1 MNKLNKKEKK
11 KGFFATLTEQIK
23 RDKKA
28 FAVFLVLRFLVLLVL
43 VRSIFLSQWESV
55 FTCTLTLVLL
65 FVPSMLEKG
74 LKIEVPT
81 TLEIITYIFV
91 FSAEILG
98 EIECYYM
105 KYPHWDTML
114 HTVNGFMFAA
124 FGFAL
129 VDIFNRHG
137 RFTFKLSA
145 VFCALVAF
153 CFSMTVGVMWEFF
166 EFASDEL
173 MHLDMQKDSIVYSV
187 NTVKLDPESANNV
200 IRIKDIISTDIHTE
214 TGTVTVDG
222 YIDVGLRD
230 TMKDLF
236 VNFVGAV
243 VFSYIGYVYV
253 KHRGRGRFAPSF
265 IPTLSEESEG
275 EQTTDEDNMS

>member
-1 MNKLNKKEKK
+1 MKDRKNNDKKDKK
-11 KGFFATLTEQIK
+11 KGFFAVLTEQIK
-23 RDKKA
+23 KDKRA
-28 FAVFLVLRFLVLLVL
+28 FAVYATLRLLVIAVL
-43 VRSIFLSQWESV
+43 VRSIFLGQWESV

-65 FVPSMLEKG
+65 FVPSMLERG

-105 KYPHWDTML
+105 KYPFWDTML

-166 EFASDEL
+166 EFASDEIL
-173 MHLDMQKDSIVYSV
+173 QLDMQKDAIVYNI
-187 NTVKLDPESANNV
+187 NTTYLDPEDANNV
-200 IRIKDIISTDIHTE
+200 IRLRDIISTDIHTAD
-214 TGTVTVDG
+214 GTVSVDG
-222 YIDVGLRD
+222 YLDIGLRD
-230 TMKDLF
+230 TMGDMF

-243 VFSYIGYVYV
+243 VFSFIGYVYV
-253 KHRGRGRFAPSF
+253 KNRGKGRIAPSF
-265 IPTLSEESEG
+265 IPVVEYSDTQDTEK
-275 EQTTDEDNMS
+275 